1 MQYLWRARPSDLPRA
16 IKYCGRCGRKTKFYC
31 SNSFRVNAQKKTL
44 DVWLIYKC
52 EACDATWNV
61 KLFSRVGANT
71 LEKGLYESFL
81 KNDAALAARY
91 ALDASLLAKNGA
103 EADMDA
109 LPFDVEGELPPPEAF
124 GAQIVLECA
133 FGARLDRLLTQK
145 LCLSRAAVQRLME
158 TGEIRLTGETQKG
171 IKNLRVKG
179 SVKLTL
185 SSAALNTPRNCH
197 SEECSDEES

>member
-1 MQYLWRARPSDLPRA
+1 MQYLWRARPQGLPRA
-16 IKYCGRCGRKTKFYC
+16 IKYCGRCGRKTEFYC

-52 EACDATWNV
+52 EVCDATWNV
-61 KLFSRVGANT
+61 ELYSRVGAGT
-71 LEKGLYESFL
+71 LEKGLYEGFL

-91 ALDASLLAKNGA
+91 ALDAAFLAKNGA

-109 LPFDVEGELPPPEAF
+109 LPFEVEGELPAPDTC
-124 GAQIVLECA
+124 GAQVVLECA
-133 FGARLDRLLTQK
+133 FGARLDRLLKEK

-158 TGEIRLTGETQKG
+158 TGGIRLAGETQKG

-179 SVKLTL
+179 SVKITL
-185 SSAALNTPRNCH
+185 SPAALLAPR
-197 SEECSDEES
+197 EAE